1 MTHQPSDKSDKSDKS
16 IERVHSTSELHSKLT
31 ESSNDACLGFQKKTT
46 NCIQLSIAF
55 LFLIVVGGVV
65 FYLIEAPHEDLRI
78 QQVLKVYGQNK
89 AKILQLLHHNST
101 ANTSP
106 EELYALLQPHV
117 IGFHDGPQYTNNWT
131 FLNALIFSFTIIT
144 TIGYGTFTPSTIAG
158 QIFLVVYSCFAIPLS
173 GIALACIAER
183 ALYVFTLISMVGQ
196 DKTLQAFRAFDE
208 DDSGELDKEEFLQAV
223 GLLLDIDLNTNQQN
237 KLWNKVDDDGSG
249 SVDLDEFKWAINYM
263 HADVTESAGRKN
275 RIKVTLIGIIVWIC
289 IGISVFC
296 WIENWDVAKSFYF
309 CSVSLLTI
317 GLGDVFPTSTGG
329 LIFLLVF
336 AMIGLGLIAVLLTL
350 IEGTLRDLEEA
361 RTLAASVKKH
371 KEVIHKLRECI
382 LFRRMSGKELDGI
395 ISKMSKEVF
404 AKGTVVVN
412 EKTPCTKFFLV
423 LQGSVLLQQEGLGW
437 DKLLNAPSFF
447 GEQSLLKK
455 ESMCD
460 ASVLVETEVQAM
472 TLDRADFLGLVNNG
486 GVKLSNGGVI
496 HDIQLVVDGGG
507 GSS

>member
-1 MTHQPSDKSDKSDKS
+1 MELTPMTHPSSDKSDNKS
-16 IERVHSTSELHSKLT
+16 IKRVHSTSELHSKLT
-31 ESSNDACLGFQKKTT
+31 KSSNGAQKKKTI
-46 NCIQLSIAF
+46 NCVKLSIAF
-55 LFLIVVGGVV
+55 LFLIVVGGGV
-65 FYLIEAPHEDLRI
+65 FYLLEAPREGLRI
-78 QQVLKVYGQNK
+78 QQVRKVHEQNK
-89 AKILQLLHHNST
+89 ATILQLLHHNST
-101 ANTSP
+101 ANKTP
-106 EELYALLQPHV
+106 EELYALLQPLAS
-117 IGFHDGPQYTNNWT
+117 GFHDGPQSTNNWT

-158 QIFLVVYSCFAIPLS
+158 QIFLVVYSCFAIPVS

-237 KLWNKVDDDGSG
+237 KLWNKVDEDGSG

-275 RIKVTLIGIIVWIC
+275 RIKVTLIGILLWIC

-296 WIENWDVAKSFYF
+296 WIENWDVARSFYF

-350 IEGTLRDLEEA
+350 IEGTLHDLEEA

-371 KEVIHKLRECI
+371 KDVIHKLRECV
-382 LFRRMSGKELDGI
+382 LFRQMSGKELEGV
-395 ISKMSKEVF
+395 ISKMSNEVF
-404 AKGTVVVN
+404 AKGTVIT
-412 EKTPCTKFFLV
+412 KQHTPSTKFFLV

-437 DKLLNAPSFF
+437 DKLLSAPSFF
-447 GEQSLLKK
+447 GESSLLKK
-455 ESMCD
+455 EALCG
-460 ASVLVETEVQAM
+460 ASVVVDVEVQAM

-486 GVKLSNGGVI
+486 GVKLTNGGVI